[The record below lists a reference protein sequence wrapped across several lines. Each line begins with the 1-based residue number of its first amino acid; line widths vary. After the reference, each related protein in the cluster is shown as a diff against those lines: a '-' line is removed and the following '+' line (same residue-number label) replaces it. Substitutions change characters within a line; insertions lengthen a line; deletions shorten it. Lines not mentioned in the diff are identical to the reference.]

1 MLRYTLL
8 ATWRPCCDQQ
18 PLSLCDMHEHVRVLL
33 LFFLCLVQLQA
44 HLVVVLCW
52 RIRCALIF
60 LS

>member
-1 MLRYTLL
+1 
-8 ATWRPCCDQQ
+8 
-18 PLSLCDMHEHVRVLL
+18 MHEHVRVLL